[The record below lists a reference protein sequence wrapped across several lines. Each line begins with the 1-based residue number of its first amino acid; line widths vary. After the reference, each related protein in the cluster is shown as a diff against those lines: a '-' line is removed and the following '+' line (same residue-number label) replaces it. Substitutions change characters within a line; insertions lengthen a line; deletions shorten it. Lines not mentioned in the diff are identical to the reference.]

1 MNGFWRCCAASA
13 FVVFLGIAAAPARAD
28 PSLVFPPLHL
38 PGPYPV
44 ACSNVSQD
52 FTRLAPGEDVQAYWE
67 GVPRADGSQRY
78 VTDLL
83 SDAPNTL
90 SVVVNA
96 PNDGNVYGSF
106 AGRAIPY
113 VVLVCYPTAAD
124 NPRPDYALPTG
135 RTVPHMQRGSDSP
148 LWPDATTRFPLLA
161 FSHGYIGSP
170 ISNDYVNAIAVLA
183 SFGYVVAAPFH
194 GDPRFAPNLVLENVG
209 DIVYLILHLRDF
221 LALQALRPLS
231 MSATLDLLLANPL
244 WRDHIDATKIGGF
257 GASLGGETMLLMV
270 GAGLTTS
277 LGLSVSTVATDSRL
291 KAAVGYVPYFGQP
304 IFPAFGRDQY
314 GLDGVTLPYLAI
326 SGTADTTA
334 PIIMTFQGLQR
345 LAGPRELVALNGVK
359 HGFDIPSTDDIFTWT
374 LTFLDAEVRGDA
386 AAQAKLAQM
395 ASVAGGG
402 DDHVVLPWN
411 AAAPINY
418 GGMWWNAPAGSEPG
432 WGVNVVHEG
441 DLVFA
446 TWLTYDPSGRSL
458 WLSLIVPRIADRTYA
473 GTIYRT
479 SGPAFSAIPFDPSRV
494 TVTAVGSGTLT
505 FADATSGSF
514 AYSVSGAAQTKAITR
529 YVFGP
534 APTCVFGAQPNLAL
548 ATNYQDLWWNAPG
561 GSEAGWGVN
570 VMQQGDLLFAAL
582 LVYDLD
588 GAPLWLTATAPKTGP
603 GTFTGT
609 LYRTTGPSFA
619 TVPFNPSQVTATP
632 VGSVSFAFADGN
644 RGTLVYTLS
653 GVAVTK
659 QITRDVLVSP
669 GTVCQ

>member
-1 MNGFWRCCAASA
+1 MNGLLRCWAASV
-13 FVVFLGIAAAPARAD
+13 FVVLLGIAAAPARAD
-28 PSLVFPPLHL
+28 PSLVFPPLPL

-44 ACSNVSQD
+44 ACSNVTQD
-52 FTRLAPGEDVQAYWE
+52 FTRLAPGEDVQTYWE

-83 SDAPNTL
+83 SDAANTL
-90 SVVVNA
+90 AVLVNA
-96 PNDGNVYGSF
+96 PNDGDVYGSF
-106 AGRAIPY
+106 AGRAVPY

-135 RTVPHMQRGSDSP
+135 RSVPHMQRGSDPP
-148 LWPDATTRFPLLA
+148 LFPDATTHFPLLA
-161 FSHGYIGSP
+161 FSHGYMGSP
-170 ISNDYVNAIAVLA
+170 ISNDYVMAIAVLA

-194 GDPRFAPNLVLENVG
+194 GDPRIAPNLVLENVG

-231 MSATLDLLLANPL
+231 MSATIDLLLANPQ

-257 GASLGGETMLLMV
+257 GASLGGETMLLMS

-277 LGLSVSTVATDSRL
+277 LGLSWTPLMNDSRL

-304 IFPAFGRDQY
+304 IFPAFGRDQH
-314 GLDGVTLPYLAI
+314 GLDGVALPYLAI

-334 PIIMTFQGLQR
+334 PIAMTFQGLER
-345 LAGPRELVALNGVK
+345 LPGPRELVALNGVK
-359 HGFDIPSTDDIFTWT
+359 HGFDIPSTNDIFTWT
-374 LTFLDAEVRGDA
+374 VTFLDAEVRGDA
-386 AAQAKLAQM
+386 AAQARLEEM

-402 DDHVVLPWN
+402 DDHVVLPWTG
-411 AAAPINY
+411 AAPINY

-432 WGVNVVHEG
+432 WGINVVHEG

-446 TWLTYDPSGRSL
+446 TWLTYDISGRPL
-458 WLSLIVPRIADRTYA
+458 WLSMIAPRIADGTYG

-479 SGPAFSAIPFDPSRV
+479 SGPSFTAVPFDPSRV

-505 FADATSGSF
+505 FGDATSGTF

-548 ATNYQDLWWNAPG
+548 ATNYQDLWWNAPA
-561 GSEAGWGVN
+561 GSEPGWAIS

-582 LVYDLD
+582 LIYDFD
-588 GAPLWLTATAPKTGP
+588 GTPLWLTATAPKTGP
-603 GTFTGT
+603 GTYAGT

-619 TVPFNPSQVTATP
+619 AVPFDPLQVTAMP
-632 VGSVSFAFADGN
+632 VGSAGFAFADGN
-644 RGTLVYTLS
+644 RGTLVYSLS

-659 QITRDVLVSP
+659 EITRDVLVPP